1 MDLGL
6 KGKVAIVAAASR
18 GLGRAVAETLA
29 AEGAR
34 VAICARDAARLEA
47 AAAAIR
53 ERTGAEVLA
62 QVADVTRAEEVR
74 RFVEQAVARW
84 GTVHV
89 GVVNAGGP
97 PAKEFSAITLE
108 DWDHAIELNLL
119 SAVYFAREL
128 LPRMRRQQWGRLIFM
143 TSVAVKQPIE
153 GLLLSNAVRSAVTGL
168 AKSLANECA
177 RDNVLVNTACPGFT
191 LTERLEELA
200 TAQAAQKNVPRA
212 KVYETWQAQIPL
224 GRLAQPEEFG
234 AVVAFLASEKAS
246 YITGT
251 SVVVDGGWVR
261 SLLA

>member
-6 KGKVAIVAAASR
+6 KGKVAVIAAASQ
-18 GLGRAVAETLA
+18 GLGRAVAEALA

-34 VAICARDAARLEA
+34 VAICSRDRTRVEA

-53 ERTGAEVLA
+53 ARTGADVLA
-62 QVADVTRAEEVR
+62 EVADVTRAEDVQ
-74 RFVEQAVARW
+74 RFVEAAVARW
-84 GTVHV
+84 GTVHI
-89 GVVNAGGP
+89 GVTNAGGP
-97 PAKEFSAITLE
+97 PAKEFAAITLA
-108 DWDHAIELNLL
+108 DWNAAIALNLM
-119 SAVYFAREL
+119 SAVHFAREL
-128 LPRMRRQQWGRLIFM
+128 LPRMRQQKWGRLIFM

-153 GLLLSNAVRSAVTGL
+153 GLLLSNSVRSAVTGL
-168 AKSLANECA
+168 AKTLANEYA
-177 RDNVLVNTACPGFT
+177 RDNVLVNTVCPGYT

-200 TAQAAQKNVPRA
+200 AAQASQKGIPVE
-212 KVYETWQAQIPL
+212 KVYAGWQAQIPL
-224 GRLAQPEEFG
+224 ARLARPEELG